1 MSENPVDSERAHC
14 ASSRRATSF
23 PALAVY
29 CDLLLA
35 ASMTFVQAQAEAL
48 TQFIP
53 YYVGSRSVSHGGLE
67 LPKERTLVINPG
79 GSSLGKV
86 LEVPFKVFGYDPL
99 FFRRVRQIDPVLVHA
114 HFGQSA
120 AVALPLVERLGAPL
134 IVTFHGGDAT
144 VSQEHSDKPY
154 FSLRLYWRKRELLKR
169 KTTLFIAVSDFIR
182 DKLLESGYP
191 QEKIWVHYIGIDTE
205 FFRAERSLPRRPVVL
220 FVARLEE
227 KKGCEYAI
235 RAMELVQQT
244 YPEWELV
251 VIGDGTLRADLH
263 RLARERLHSV
273 RFLGMQPKS
282 VVREWMNQASL
293 FCVPSIVAK
302 DGDAEGFGLVFA
314 EAQAMGLP
322 VVSFASGG
330 VPEAVAHSETGFLA
344 PERDWEALAKYIK
357 LLIGHPD
364 LWLRMSEA
372 GRRRVEGYFDLRS
385 QTRKLES
392 VYLAELEKSKGTKLA
407 RQ

>member
-1 MSENPVDSERAHC
+1 MS
-14 ASSRRATSF
+14 TSF
-23 PALAVY
+23 LIENRDPSLPALAVY
-29 CDLLLA
+29 CDLLLG
-35 ASMTFVQAQAEAL
+35 ASMTFVRAQAEAL
-48 TQFIP
+48 TQFVP
-53 YYVGSRSVSHGGLE
+53 YYVGTRSVSRGGLH
-67 LPKERTLVINPG
+67 LPKERTLVINRS

-86 LEVPFKVFGYDPL
+86 LEVPFKVFGYDPT
-99 FFRRVRQIDPVLVHA
+99 FFRRARRIDPVLVHA
-114 HFGQSA
+114 HFGDSA
-120 AVALPLVERLGAPL
+120 VVALPLVERLGAPL
-134 IVTFHGGDAT
+134 IVTFHGADAT
-144 VSQEHSDKPY
+144 VRQEHAGKSH
-154 FSLRLYWRKRELLKR
+154 FTFRLYWRKREVLKR
-169 KTTLFIAVSDFIR
+169 RTALFIAVSEFIR

-191 QEKIWVHYIGIDTE
+191 QEKIWVHYIGIDTK

-244 YPEWELV
+244 NPEWELA

-273 RFLGMQPKS
+273 RFLGMQPQS

-322 VVSFASGG
+322 VVSFAAGG

-357 LLIGHPD
+357 LLIDRPD

-372 GRRRVEGYFDLRS
+372 GRRRIERHFDLRS

-392 VYLAELEKSKGTKLA
+392 VYFAELEKRKGAHLIC
-407 RQ
+407 R